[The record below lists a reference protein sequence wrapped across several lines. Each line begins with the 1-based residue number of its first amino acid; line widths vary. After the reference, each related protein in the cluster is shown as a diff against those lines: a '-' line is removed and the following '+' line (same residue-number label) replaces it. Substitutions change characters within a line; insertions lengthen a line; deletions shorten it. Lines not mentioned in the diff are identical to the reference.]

1 MLDKMTKLKWLTA
14 RLPEPYYLPTPS
26 FGVNRALG
34 GVGLASG
41 RIHVYYGPRASGKST
56 LAMQQVAVAQK
67 EGKVCAYLDS
77 ERALSRPWAEKN
89 GVDVDALKYNNTLIV
104 EEALELVMPDI
115 EAGLIDILVVDSVNT
130 LNYKSF
136 FDDPGSQGMGT
147 YARSAKMFTHKL
159 LSVLGSQQQVIL
171 ISQQS
176 MHKQGQNFF
185 PAPTVG
191 SAIEHWASTM
201 IKFRKSMAKTD
212 VRDDGSFKVFW
223 KIDKSKQSVYPVTGT
238 FYFNPRT
245 TVIDT
250 VDEVISAAKSADII
264 TGSTWLNYRENEADK
279 QQWQGAQK
287 LNDYIK
293 GNPEFLE
300 QLMIELNAIDVI
312 AEPEGKD
319 SE

>member
-1 MLDKMTKLKWLTA
+1 MTKLKWLTA

-41 RIHVYYGPRASGKST
+41 RIHVYYGPKASGKST
-56 LAMQQVAVAQK
+56 LAMQQIAKAQK
-67 EGKVCAYLDS
+67 EGKICAYLDS

-89 GVDVDALKYNNTLIV
+89 GVDVDALKYCNTLIV
-104 EEALELVMPDI
+104 EEALSLIMPDV
-115 EAGLIDILVVDSVNT
+115 ESGLIDLLVVDSVNT

-136 FDDPGSQGMGT
+136 FDDPESQGMGT

-176 MHKQGQNFF
+176 MHKLGQNFV

-201 IKFRKSMAKTD
+201 IKFRKSMAKAD
-212 VRDDGSFKVFW
+212 VKADGSFKVFW
-223 KIDKSKQSVYPVTGT
+223 KVDKSKQSVYPVSGT
-238 FYFNPRT
+238 FYFNPISAT
-245 TVIDT
+245 IDI
-250 VDEVISAAKSADII
+250 VDEVISAAKDADII
-264 TGSTWLNYRENEADK
+264 TGSSWLNYREGQADTL
-279 QQWQGAQK
+279 QWHGAPE
-287 LNDYIK
+287 LNNYMQE
-293 GNPEFLE
+293 NPEFLE
-300 QLMIELNAIDVI
+300 VLMMELNAIDVI
-312 AEPEGKD
+312 AEEEDG
-319 SE
+319 S